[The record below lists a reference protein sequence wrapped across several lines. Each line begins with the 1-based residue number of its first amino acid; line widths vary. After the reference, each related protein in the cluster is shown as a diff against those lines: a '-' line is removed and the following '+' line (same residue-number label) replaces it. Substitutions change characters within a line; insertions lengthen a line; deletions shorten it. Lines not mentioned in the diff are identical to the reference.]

1 LFPFLLAVFVL
12 TVALPEATKFFFS
25 QGWISEV
32 PSFLYQST
40 WLMAFITTVIYL
52 YLYRSR
58 NESHFVQLY
67 LLSMVVK
74 LIACLAFIV
83 LIVLEHRQRAVANAM
98 YFVVVYAVFT
108 ATEIGFL
115 YRQISASRRR

>member
-1 LFPFLLAVFVL
+1 
-12 TVALPEATKFFFS
+12 
-25 QGWISEV
+25 
-32 PSFLYQST
+32 
-40 WLMAFITTVIYL
+40 MAFITTVIYL